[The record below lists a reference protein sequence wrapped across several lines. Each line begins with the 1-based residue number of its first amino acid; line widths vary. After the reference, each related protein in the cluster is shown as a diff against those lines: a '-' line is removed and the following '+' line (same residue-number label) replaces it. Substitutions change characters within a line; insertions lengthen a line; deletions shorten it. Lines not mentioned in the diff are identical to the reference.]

1 MEKLRRNID
10 EARTAL
16 TEKPLY
22 AADAERII
30 IAHSLIGKNADDVQ
44 PVRFARAMSEILDRV
59 SVPLEEY
66 DLIAGRVVHRE
77 LTEEEEAIF
86 SELRRSPL
94 SPYKGTIFS
103 SGHCSYDWKMIA
115 ELGLPGLIEKAK
127 ASLSEKTD
135 EGRRIFLFSLIEVY
149 EAIRRYILRYA
160 AAAEEK
166 NMHDLALTLRKA
178 ATEKPADLRTALQ
191 LFWIITLIDCSYV
204 SPNPTLTVG
213 RLDKILYPF
222 YKADIES
229 GRLTREGAAEL
240 ITDYYCKHNLNMG
253 RGEHQ
258 VGDAS
263 NSTTFER
270 IFNFDAPQYLLLGG
284 TDIDGNYA
292 VNELTS
298 LFAECI
304 QPEFKNPVLVFYYA
318 PGMSKAYPELWK
330 TLTGKALLSSSL
342 MFYNDS
348 NIKSTYRQL
357 GLRDEEF
364 ENYHH
369 FGCNWPSPG
378 SHSFWIN
385 GSPSSKHYSA
395 FESKEEKELNL
406 HSFIRIPDRGWQDV
420 FIDILR
426 SLREDSDA
434 AIEKVYEKFFTRMER
449 FISSKTDRGVCELR
463 IRRRKPYAL
472 CSFTDCFTARPI
484 ERGECFTACAE
495 YFFALTS
502 FQMFGTV
509 CDCFT
514 VTDALVFRDK
524 LITLSELIEAVDD
537 NFEGHARILA
547 LCRRVP
553 KYGSDDALSNFH
565 VHRLADGMARI
576 SRKYAQKYLRSD
588 GFMIVP
594 CLQSDTWHLKYG
606 REYGATP
613 DGRLAGTPFSQN
625 SRPANGSCTNGL
637 TAMFNSMLNIPSDG
651 FLSGALN
658 LDVDRKQFEGEEGH
672 RTFSSMLALYF
683 DRGGLHAQ
691 VTSLSPE
698 DLLDAQINPQM
709 HQDLRVRITGYSGV
723 FVDITKSLQDDIIE
737 RMKS

>member
-1 MEKLRRNID
+1 MDKLWRNID
-10 EARTAL
+10 EARAVL
-16 TEKPLY
+16 TEKPLH
-22 AADAERII
+22 AADAERIL
-30 IAHSLIGKNADDVQ
+30 IAHSLMGKNAYEPQ
-44 PVRFARAMSEILDRV
+44 PVRFAHAMSEILDRV

-86 SELRRSPL
+86 AELRRDPC

-103 SGHCSYDWKMIA
+103 SGHCSYDWEMIA

-135 EGRRIFLFSLIEVY
+135 EGRRIFLSSLIEVY
-149 EAIRRYILRYA
+149 EAISRYILRYA
-160 AAAEEK
+160 EAAQEK
-166 NMHDLALTLRKA
+166 NMPDLAQTLKKA
-178 ATEKPADLRTALQ
+178 ATEKPSDMRTVLQ
-191 LFWIITLIDCSYV
+191 LFWIITLIDCSYI

-229 GRLTREGAAEL
+229 GRLTREEAAEL

-284 TDIDGNYA
+284 TDIDGEYT
-292 VNELTS
+292 VNDLTH

-304 QPEFKNPVLVFYYA
+304 QPQFKNPVVVFYYA
-318 PGMSKAYPELWK
+318 PGMDKAHPGLWK
-330 TLTGKALLSSSL
+330 KLTEKALLSSSL
-342 MFYNDS
+342 MFYNDA
-348 NIKSTYRQL
+348 NIKSAYRRL
-357 GLRDEEF
+357 GLQDEEF

-395 FESKEEKELNL
+395 FESKEEKDLLL
-406 HSFIRIPDRGWQDV
+406 HSFTRIPERGWQDV
-420 FIDILR
+420 FINILR
-426 SLREDSDA
+426 SLRDDPEATIDL
-434 AIEKVYEKFFTRMER
+434 VYEKYFAYMEEY
-449 FISSKTDRGVCELR
+449 ISNKTERGVRELR
-463 IRRRKPYAL
+463 IRRRKPYAV

-495 YFFALTS
+495 YIFAIMN

-509 CDCFT
+509 ADCFT
-514 VTDALVFRDK
+514 VTDALVFREKK
-524 LITLSELIEAVDD
+524 LTLAELIDAVDA
-537 NFEGHARILA
+537 NFEGHSRVLA

-553 KYGSDDALSNFH
+553 KYGSDDALSNTH
-565 VHRLADGMARI
+565 VYRLADGMASI
-576 SRKYAQKYLRSD
+576 SREYAQKYLRSD
-588 GFMIVP
+588 GFLLVP

-613 DGRLAGTPFSQN
+613 DGRLAGMPFSQN

-637 TAMFNSMLNIPSDG
+637 TAMFNSMLNIPSYG

-658 LDVDRKQFEGEEGH
+658 LDVDRKQFEGEDGH
-672 RTFSSMLALYF
+672 RLFASLLALYL

-691 VTSLSPE
+691 VTAVRPE

-709 HQDLRVRITGYSGV
+709 HKDLRVRITGYSGV
-723 FVDITKSLQDDIIE
+723 FVDISKPLQDDIIE
-737 RMKS
+737 RMK

>member
-1 MEKLRRNID
+1 MKGLQRNID
-10 EARTAL
+10 EAVIAL
-16 TEKPLY
+16 TEKPLH
-22 AADAERII
+22 AADAERIL
-30 IAHSLIGKNADDVQ
+30 IAHSLMGKNADEPQ

-59 SVPLEEY
+59 SVPLEDH

-77 LTEEEEAIF
+77 LNEEEEILFA
-86 SELRRSPL
+86 ELRRDPR

-103 SGHCSYDWKMIA
+103 SGHCSYDWEMIA
-115 ELGLPGLIEKAK
+115 ELGLPGLIQKAK
-127 ASLSEKTD
+127 LSLSEKTD
-135 EGRRIFLFSLIEVY
+135 EGRRIFLSSLIEVY
-149 EAIRRYILRYA
+149 EAISRYILRYA
-160 AAAEEK
+160 EAAEEK
-166 NMHDLALTLRKA
+166 NMADLAQTLKKA
-178 ATEKPADLRTALQ
+178 ATEKPTDMRTLLQ

-204 SPNPTLTVG
+204 APNPTLTVG
-213 RLDKILYPF
+213 RLDKILYP
-222 YKADIES
+222 YYIADIER
-229 GRLTREGAAEL
+229 GILTREEAAEL

-284 TDIDGNYA
+284 TDVDGNYT
-292 VNELTS
+292 VNDLTC
-298 LFAECI
+298 LFVECI
-304 QPEFKNPVLVFYYA
+304 QPQFKNPVVVFYYA
-318 PGMSKAYPELWK
+318 PGMDKAYPELWRK
-330 TLTGKALLSSSL
+330 LTEKALLSSSL
-342 MFYNDS
+342 MFYNDA
-348 NIKSTYRQL
+348 NIKSAYRGL

-364 ENYHH
+364 GNYHH

-395 FESKEEKELNL
+395 FESKEEKELQL
-406 HSFIRIPDRGWQDV
+406 HSFTRIPERGWQDV
-420 FIDILR
+420 FLNILR
-426 SLREDSDA
+426 NLRDDPDA
-434 AIEKVYEKFFTRMER
+434 AIDRVYEKYFAYMEK
-449 FISSKTDRGVCELR
+449 FISDKTERGVRELR
-463 IRRRKPYAL
+463 IRRRKPYAV
-472 CSFTDCFTARPI
+472 CSFTDCFTSRPI

-495 YFFALTS
+495 YVFAIMN

-524 LITLSELIEAVDD
+524 RLTLSELIDAVDA
-537 NFEGHARILA
+537 NFEGHARALA

-553 KYGSDDALSNFH
+553 KYGSDDAFANYH
-565 VHRLADGMARI
+565 VRRLAEGMARI
-576 SRKYAQKYLRSD
+576 SRKYAEKYLRSD
-588 GFMIVP
+588 GFLLVP

-613 DGRLAGTPFSQN
+613 DGRLSGMPFSQN

-637 TAMFNSMLNIPSDG
+637 TAMFNSMLNIPADG

-658 LDVDRKQFEGEEGH
+658 LDVDRKEFDGEDGH
-672 RTFSSMLALYF
+672 RVFASMLALYL

-691 VTSLSPE
+691 VTSLDPAE
-698 DLLDAQINPQM
+698 LLDAQINPM
-709 HQDLRVRITGYSGV
+709 LHKDLRVRITGYSGV
-723 FVDITKSLQDDIIE
+723 FVDISKPLQDDIIE
-737 RMKS
+737 RMK